1 MFIIKEKREKSVSVK
16 NMTDFMRY
24 ANTKKK
30 LQQCK
35 RQSKKKRFSS
45 SFMKSM

>member
-24 ANTKKK
+24 AKKK